1 MIYEGLLAEYDESKW
16 HQASSDD
23 AKDFDSCSEAM
34 RRLYKDKKCGRR
46 FFYSNSSSKDK
57 ICGCVED
64 EDRTNLIRVEA
75 PKMDEYYF
83 VEGIFLTNNRLS
95 KL

>member
-1 MIYEGLLAEYDESKW
+1 MES
-16 HQASSDD
+16 HNHFLS
-23 AKDFDSCSEAM
+23 
-34 RRLYKDKKCGRR
+34 
-46 FFYSNSSSKDK
+46 FYSNSSSKDK

-95 KL
+95 KLYWYNNDIKYCNTS